1 MENPAR
7 GASASLVSPAKTLW
21 SCYSDMMRKTLSVAV
36 VTACTAVGGCPFAN
50 ADRAEPVP
58 VYGYY
63 NAYIDRTKQTF
74 NGAPIPTDPSNM
86 LGLFTTNCDVKG
98 CVVKWLRETEI
109 VQNPNAPDLYTYT
122 WNNGR
127 WESSSDYPYFCDPTG
142 THGTVPSRRSD
153 FLVPNPDGSFWGER
167 TFTVAGPGCPGEGPG
182 VYWLPISL
190 TPIDPPPR

>member
-1 MENPAR
+1 VR
-7 GASASLVSPAKTLW
+7 KSLAVAFVAACAAVNLSP
-21 SCYSDMMRKTLSVAV
+21 VAH
-36 VTACTAVGGCPFAN
+36 

-63 NAYIDRTKQTF
+63 NAYIDRTKLTF
-74 NGAPIPTDPSNM
+74 NGTPTPMDPSDM

-98 CVVKWLRETEI
+98 CVMTWLRETAI
-109 VQNPNAPDLYTYT
+109 VQNPTATDVYTYT

-127 WESSSDYPYFCDPTG
+127 WESSSDYPYFCDTAG
-142 THGTVPSRRSD
+142 ANGTVPSRRSD

-167 TFTVAGPGCPGEGPG
+167 TFTVEGAGCPGAGPG

-190 TPIDPPPR
+190 HPIDPPPR

>member
-1 MENPAR
+1 LLAIQPIPRRE
-7 GASASLVSPAKTLW
+7 LSPRVTHRVVW
-21 SCYSDMMRKTLSVAV
+21 KTLSVAV
-36 VTACTAVGGCPFAN
+36 VTACTAVGVCPVAH

-86 LGLFTTNCDVKG
+86 LGLFTTSCDVKG

-153 FLVPNPDGSFWGER
+153 FLVANPDGSFWGER

-190 TPIDPPPR
+190 SPVDPPPASG